1 MTEQRHPGVERAG
14 FPKVSAP
21 VPEGTVT
28 ILPQTTPAPVERLSL
43 ALQEP
48 AAFPRKRK
56 SRVAYQG
63 LGKWDH
69 R

>member
-1 MTEQRHPGVERAG
+1 MTEHRHPGVERAG
-14 FPKVSAP
+14 FPKVCTP

-28 ILPQTTPAPVERLSL
+28 ILPQTTPAPAAHVLERES
-43 ALQEP
+43 